1 MSQQYCWYPLCY
13 RVQSRLLGAVAVLY
27 DLVLIKL
34 CCPGNVFRTL
44 WSVFVTHGQILYEM
58 RIQFNYCLLEMS
70 LLKSKQ
76 RVLIAWPVVE
86 ILFGILEAI
95 FVSVPAKRNE
105 KPSIG
110 RRLLPDTWKQNE
122 TAVVLA
128 NTLVWIAVVAIIV
141 FIVAWLSR

>member
-1 MSQQYCWYPLCY
+1 
-13 RVQSRLLGAVAVLY
+13 
-27 DLVLIKL
+27 
-34 CCPGNVFRTL
+34 
-44 WSVFVTHGQILYEM
+44 M
-58 RIQFNYCLLEMS
+58 RIRFNYFLLEMS

-86 ILFGILEAI
+86 TLFGILEAI

-122 TAVVLA
+122 TAVVFA

-141 FIVAWLSR
+141 SLLPG